1 MKNYLAC
8 VKWIFLVLLLW
19 ASHVTSTSHVKTESG
34 ETHPVD
40 DALASIASSFN
51 NETSNNCNERVSR
64 GECETNSDFMVS
76 HCASECIHSSFAT
89 TISLD
94 PRELSSDDN
103 ANANDNANN
112 DDDGT
117 LKNDNDWNNTI
128 QVEIG
133 VQQFIHP
140 DHSQD
145 SKMIK
150 ATLENI
156 LKTNSYMQSF
166 LPLLKMHD
174 QELDDDD
181 DDNGENKDDWS
192 DMCVNEHAHCHSF
205 AVAGKCVPPEH
216 YDEDSLETR
225 MFKFMM
231 KHCAPACQTCHNLL
245 EYDDLLSEHCQPD
258 RSTDIFQPG
267 DLDRMFE
274 RIVEEANE
282 GRVPYTVH
290 ILSQPTSS
298 DDTDVTA
305 TTASTAI
312 HEINIQSGTSS
323 TPLHNGPW
331 IISIDNF
338 ITDEECNRLIELGS
352 IEGYDS
358 SGLSEEDEIT
368 EEELV
373 GVIDE
378 EDKYRTSTNAWC
390 QHACYQDPIAWQ
402 VISKIE
408 SLTGIPDSYHEFM
421 QLVRYTPGQYYKSH
435 HDSSGDDA
443 YTPEG
448 PRILTVFLYL
458 NDVEEGGETR
468 FNDLAGD
475 ESNVVLDVHPRK
487 GTALIWPSML
497 SESPNDKLDDRTF
510 HEAME
515 VTKGVKYGANTWLH
529 LRPFK
534 EVDNECDDNLFD
546 TFVREKYF
554 PIL

>member
-1 MKNYLAC
+1 M
-8 VKWIFLVLLLW
+8 LLLW
-19 ASHVTSTSHVKTESG
+19 AGHVTSSRSSHVNTESG
-34 ETHPVD
+34 ETHSVD
-40 DALASIASSFN
+40 DILVSSSSSLN
-51 NETSNNCNERVSR
+51 GETSNNCDERVHR

-94 PRELSSDDN
+94 PKALSSDGHDN
-103 ANANDNANN
+103 GNGNDNG
-112 DDDGT
+112 DGT
-117 LKNDNDWNNTI
+117 HKNENDWNKNAI

-133 VQQFIHP
+133 VQQIIHP

-145 SKMIK
+145 SNMIK

-166 LPLLKMHD
+166 LPLLKMHV

-181 DDNGENKDDWS
+181 HDDDGENNNDDWS
-192 DMCVNEHAHCHSF
+192 DMCVNDHAHCHSF

-216 YDEDSLETR
+216 YDEDSPETR

-231 KHCAPACQTCHNLL
+231 KHCAPACQTCHHLL
-245 EYDDLLSEHCQPD
+245 EFDDLLSEHCQPD

-274 RIVEEANE
+274 RIVKEAND
-282 GRVPYTVH
+282 GRFPYTLH

-298 DDTDVTA
+298 VDTAVTA
-305 TTASTAI
+305 ATASTSI
-312 HEINIQSGTSS
+312 HDTNIQSDTSS

-352 IEGYDS
+352 IEGYDA

-390 QHACYQDPIAWQ
+390 RHECYQDPIAWQ

-408 SLTGIPDSYHEFM
+408 KLTGIPDSYHEYM
-421 QLVRYTPGQYYKSH
+421 QLVKYTPGQYYKSH
-435 HDSSGDDA
+435 HDSSKDDA
-443 YTPEG
+443 YTLEG
-448 PRILTVFLYL
+448 PRILTVFVYL
-458 NDVEEGGETR
+458 NDVEEGGKTR

-475 ESNVVLDVHPRK
+475 DSNVVLDVHPRK

-534 EVDNECDDNLFD
+534 EVDHECDEDLFD
-546 TFVREKYF
+546 TFVRKKFF
-554 PIL
+554 PILL